1 MGENESRF
9 TVSIRLNEEG
19 NENNITIERNCDSGC
34 VSSSDVMG
42 AVLDA
47 MNGLTFRLSY
57 EDELRDMI
65 EESRPNY

>member
-9 TVSIRLNEEG
+9 TVSIKLNEEG
-19 NENNITIERNCDSGC
+19 NENNITIERNCDGGY
-34 VSSSDVMG
+34 VTSSDVMS

-47 MNGLTFRLSY
+47 MNGLTFNLSY

-65 EESRPNY
+65 EEARPKF